1 MYAYHFHLE
10 FHSTSVQILDGRLGP
25 NIMITDYEI
34 FFCRAQD
41 LLNFLAAEFMPI
53 PEKLA
58 VTDVF
63 LLSQHPVKYN
73 RLSNIY
79 HGQYKNTNGE
89 QVEIALKVL
98 GIFAERSEEQQEE
111 LWHHRFIQ
119 EALVW
124 HDLKHRNI
132 EPFFGVDSTTF
143 PHPARVMV
151 SQWMAQG
158 SVLEYIA
165 KNSPVAQYAAE
176 LVRLSVY
183 LGAASGASIQLY
195 SD

>member
-1 MYAYHFHLE
+1 
-10 FHSTSVQILDGRLGP
+10 
-25 NIMITDYEI
+25 MIAGYEI
-34 FFCRAQD
+34 FSRPAHD

-63 LLSQHPVKYN
+63 LLSQYPVKYN

-79 HGQYKNTNGE
+79 HGQYKNADGE

-98 GIFAERSEEQQEE
+98 GIFAEGSEEQQEE
-111 LWHHRFIQ
+111 LWHHRFMQ
-119 EALVW
+119 EALIW

-132 EPFFGVDSTTF
+132 EPFFGMDSTTF
-143 PHPARVMV
+143 PHPARAMV
-151 SQWMAQG
+151 SRWMVQG

-165 KNSPVAQYAAE
+165 KNSPVAQYALE
-176 LVRLSVY
+176 LVRLSVC